1 MFCPNCGAADQNSN
15 AYCRRCGEWLID
27 QKSARKHGTR
37 PEDQIKTM
45 LIFNGT
51 SALFA
56 LISAVALYASYLGT
70 PEIKWSIYLAGSF
83 CSVIAVHQTV
93 SAFFALG
100 LRKKFKRIRGKSTAA
115 IQQHTGPAL
124 LADAETAPMVG
135 APSVTETTTELLES
149 PPRKEGDRIR

>member
-15 AYCRRCGEWLID
+15 AYCRQCGEWLID

-37 PEDQIKTM
+37 PEDQIKAM

-56 LISAVALYASYLGT
+56 LVSAVALYASYLGT
-70 PEIKWSIYLAGSF
+70 PEIKWSIYLAGAF
-83 CSVIAVHQTV
+83 CTVIAVHQTV
-93 SAFFALG
+93 SGFFALG
-100 LRKKFKRIRGKSTAA
+100 LRQKFKRIRGKPTAA
-115 IQQHTGPAL
+115 IQQHTGPSL
-124 LADAETAPMVG
+124 LAGGETAPMVG
-135 APSVTETTTELLES
+135 TPSVTETTTELLES